1 MVKTTKYIILALLVA
16 VGVSS
21 CDNSETYGDKKKKE
35 RKAIAAFISSE
46 GIHVIDEATFKANG
60 NKTDVDNN
68 EYVYLSNQGIYM
80 QIVDEGCGTKLSD
93 LPDLQQT
100 NIICRC
106 VEYNIEAGEI
116 SLRSDVLTYY
126 YDEMSVYRNG
136 SETYASFI
144 YSGGAM
150 YQTYGAAVPTGWIAP
165 LDYIKIGRPSAAG
178 EDIAFVRLIVP
189 HSQGHSTA
197 TSYVLPYHYEI
208 TYELNR

>member
-1 MVKTTKYIILALLVA
+1 MKKTVRYIMLALLVA

-35 RKAIAAFISSE
+35 RNAISAFISSE
-46 GIHVIDEATFKANG
+46 KIHVIDEATFKANG

-80 QIVDEGCGTKLSD
+80 QIVSEGCGTRFSD
-93 LPDLQQT
+93 IPDMQQT

-106 VEYNIEAGEI
+106 VEYNIEEGEV

-136 SETYASFI
+136 SETVASFI
-144 YSGGAM
+144 NTTGAM
-150 YQTYGAAVPTGWIAP
+150 YQTYGASVPAGWIAP
-165 LDYIKIGRPSAAG
+165 LEYLKIGRPSAPG
-178 EDIAFVRLIVP
+178 EDIAYVRIIVP
-189 HSQGHSTA
+189 HTQGHSTA

-208 TYELNR
+208 TYEKSR